1 MIDNRLLVVDDN
13 RDLAELVRR
22 VGVGAGYDVC
32 VATEA
37 VEFKEAFDRFD
48 PTVIVL
54 DMIMPDTDG
63 IQLVQWLVDRNV
75 TARVVVA
82 SGFNPLYAEMAAK
95 LGVAKGLS
103 VTYLAKPFRL
113 QDLRGVLREEAA

>member
-1 MIDNRLLVVDDN
+1 MADKRLLVVDDN

-32 VATEA
+32 VTTDAH
-37 VEFKEAFDRFD
+37 EFKEAFDSFE

-54 DMIMPDTDG
+54 DMVMPETDG
-63 IQLVQWLVDRNV
+63 IQLIHWLVDRGV
-75 TARVVVA
+75 AARVVVA

-95 LGVAKGLS
+95 LGAAKGLA

-113 QDLRGVLREEAA
+113 QELRAVLHEEAA

>member
-1 MIDNRLLVVDDN
+1 MIEKRLLVIDDN

-37 VEFKEAFDRFD
+37 VQFMEAFDSFH

-54 DMIMPDTDG
+54 DMVMPDTDG
-63 IQLVQWLVDRNV
+63 IQLLQWLVDRRV
-75 TARVVVA
+75 TARIVVA
-82 SGFNPLYAEMAAK
+82 SGFNPLYAKMAAK
-95 LGVAKGLS
+95 LGTAKGLV

-113 QDLRGVLREEAA
+113 QELRAVLHQEAA

>member
-1 MIDNRLLVVDDN
+1 MIGNRLLVVDDN

-37 VEFKEAFDRFD
+37 IEFMEAFDRFD
-48 PTVIVL
+48 PTVVVL
-54 DMIMPDTDG
+54 DMVMPDTDG
-63 IQLVQWLVDRNV
+63 IQLVQWLVDRGV
-75 TARVVVA
+75 TARIVVA

-95 LGVAKGLS
+95 LGRARGLS

-113 QDLRGVLREEAA
+113 QELRHVLFQEAA